1 LVKPERIAQRDRSP
15 GVPPFAGFVP
25 FDPSKPKPALSVE
38 QHNKRPME
46 FPGMAQDVPEFM
58 PVFGK
63 ELVSF
68 VR

>member
-1 LVKPERIAQRDRSP
+1 
-15 GVPPFAGFVP
+15 VPPFAGFVT
-25 FDPSKPKPALSVE
+25 FDPSNPEPILAIE
-38 QHNKRPME
+38 QHNKWPME
-46 FPGMAQDVPEFM
+46 FPGMAQNVPEFM